1 MQKAFVKKDPPWV
14 DLPSIDTPI
23 IAAELNRIEDGV
35 DTIDSRVVT
44 MDTTKANQV
53 DLLECFKAIT
63 FDTATGTFTFTRW
76 DGTTVPINT
85 DIEKIAVNFDYDDD
99 PTSAHYQNLVLTL
112 SDGTVKY
119 VDLSALITEFEF
131 TDSTTIGFTVSSSGE
146 VTASVKNGSITAEK
160 LQPNY
165 LADVT
170 AQANAAAASATAAAG
185 SVLDSEA
192 WANGTRNGVDVP
204 STDPAYHNNS
214 KWWKD
219 QAQQIASGS
228 IGGLSDV
235 TIDSPQQGQDLEY
248 NATSQQWVNS
258 DGTKKRILDLTA
270 KTTTF
275 NADGTIS
282 VAGPDYTETITFN
295 ANGSITDAVT
305 MNGKVTTKTTSFAG
319 NVITETVTETNA

>member
-35 DTIDSRVVT
+35 DTIDSRVVS
-44 MDTTKANQV
+44 MDTTKADQV
-53 DLLECFKAIT
+53 DLLVCFKAIT
-63 FDTATGTFTFTRW
+63 FDDTTGTFTLTRW
-76 DGTTVPINT
+76 DGTTVTINT
-85 DIEKIAVNFDYDDD
+85 DIEKVVTNWDYDDD
-99 PTSAHYQNLVLTL
+99 PTSAHYQSLVLVL
-112 SDGTVKY
+112 SDGTTKY
-119 VDLSALITEFEF
+119 VDLSALITQFEF
-131 TDSTTIGFTVSSSGE
+131 TDSATIAFTVSSSGD

-170 AQANAAAASATAAAG
+170 AQANAASASATAAAG

-192 WANGTRNGVDVP
+192 WANGTRNGTEVGP
-204 STDPAYHNNS
+204 SDPAYHNNA
-214 KWWKD
+214 KWWKEK
-219 QAQQIASGS
+219 AQEIASGS

-235 TIDSPQQGQDLEY
+235 TIDNPQQGQDLEY
-248 NATSQQWVNS
+248 NSTSQEWENS
-258 DGTKKRILDLTA
+258 DGTKKRILNLVN

-275 NADGTIS
+275 NSNGTIS
-282 VAGPDYTETITFN
+282 ITGPDYTELITFN

-319 NVITETVTETNA
+319 NVITQTIVETNA